1 MSQEENHI
9 TKFETEFESKEV
21 VADFRIEDLKNYSK
35 LFSDYNLAPP
45 YPGGSHGNLSYR
57 CNAQEDPFIITASM
71 TALFNPLKP
80 EDFTKVNFVDIEA
93 NKVYAEG
100 SRLPSSESIIHF
112 GIYRIRHDV
121 NAIFHAHSPDIL
133 AKAEEL
139 GIAVTAEEQEFGTL
153 ELVDEVL
160 EVAEIENFLIMK
172 NHGFISMGA
181 NMEEAWQNVE
191 YFINKLELK
200 KNED

>member
-1 MSQEENHI
+1 MSKEENHI
-9 TKFETEFESKEV
+9 TKFETEFESQEV

-57 CNAQEDPFIITASM
+57 CNAQEDPFVITASM
-71 TALFNPLKP
+71 TALFEPLKA
-80 EDFTKVNFVDIEA
+80 EDFTKVNFVDIEE

-100 SRLPSSESIIHF
+100 TRLPSSESMIHF
-112 GIYRIRHDV
+112 GIYRIRQDV

-139 GIAVTAEEQEFGTL
+139 EIAVTEEEKEFGTMD
-153 ELVDEVL
+153 LVEQVL

-181 NMEEAWQNVE
+181 NMEEAWKNVE
-191 YFINKLELK
+191 HFIKVLGLT
-200 KNED
+200 KNDD